1 MENYLESSVGVTW
14 AKEKL
19 QRYNKDYLVDKLTT
33 SGGPRHTRS
42 QDTTRLQ
49 TKTCPKGKQDIRP
62 FQSMYP
68 GSGPCIHPDRLNAA
82 PI

>member
-1 MENYLESSVGVTW
+1 MESYLESSVGVTW

-19 QRYNKDYLVDKLTT
+19 QRYNQDYLVDKLTT

-49 TKTCPKGKQDIRP
+49 TKTCPKGK
-62 FQSMYP
+62 
-68 GSGPCIHPDRLNAA
+68 
-82 PI
+82 